1 MATNSKSYHHGNL
14 KEALLDAAEN
24 QLASDGI
31 NRLSLRGIAKLS
43 GVSHN
48 APYRHFMDKS
58 ALLRAIAERG
68 FNELRKT
75 VAAAAA
81 ADGPTEQ
88 RLIDAGVAYVRLALA
103 NPDRT
108 RLMFAGSLEGAGE
121 DAEFQ
126 AAANSAFMGLMGLVE
141 SGVEQGIFFGDPGE
155 LALTAWSGVHGFS
168 LLLLSGSALREA
180 DDSQR
185 LQMARQVAARIV
197 NGLMRKSSMRTAPES
212 PSS

>member
-14 KEALLDAAEN
+14 KEVLLDAAEN

-48 APYRHFMDKS
+48 APYRHFKDKS

-155 LALTAWSGVHGFS
+155 LSLTAWSGVHGF
-168 LLLLSGSALREA
+168 
-180 DDSQR
+180 
-185 LQMARQVAARIV
+185 
-197 NGLMRKSSMRTAPES
+197 
-212 PSS
+212 